1 MMQAE
6 ETPPATT
13 TAVATKPRSLLANGR
28 YLRLWLGQAVSYL
41 GDFVFDTTLV
51 VWIAADLARGQ
62 SWAPLAVSGALAAA
76 LIPTFLVGPFA
87 GVFVDR
93 ADQKRLMLA
102 MDLLRAALIT
112 LLIPLSGVVPLP
124 FISGGRLAT
133 VPLLVTIYVVV
144 FLAGVCSQFFN
155 PARTAILPDVVPS
168 AQLAQATGWG
178 QAAYSGAVLI
188 GPPLAAPLLF
198 AFGPQWALLVNALS
212 FVASFLMILS
222 VRLPRRA
229 AAGAGEAE
237 AAAAGARRS
246 FARDWM
252 QGARFFFGSRVLV
265 TIFVVGIFAGL
276 IDGTFNSAGI
286 FFAQQNLHIPA
297 AYYGFLGSAYAGGTL
312 AGSIGIGLLAERLGL
327 TRVFATSLTV
337 LGAGLVVFSRMT
349 SFVPGLIAF
358 FACGLVQAGV
368 SLTIG
373 PILLK
378 VTPRDLLGR
387 MLSLLNPV
395 IVGMNLLAVA
405 LCGYLISVVLVGF
418 RATLAGVTFGPLDTL
433 YGVMGLLAIAA
444 GLFAALNL
452 RGVRL
457 EPPAEVAAA

>member
-1 MMQAE
+1 MQTE
-6 ETPPATT
+6 RSTPANT
-13 TAVATKPRSLLANGR
+13 TAVTPKPRSLLANGR
-28 YLRLWLGQAVSYL
+28 YLRLWLGQAVSYV

-76 LIPTFLVGPFA
+76 LIPTFLIGPFA

-93 ADQKRLMLA
+93 ANQQRLMLA
-102 MDLLRAALIT
+102 MDLLRAALIA

-124 FISGGRLAT
+124 FIPGGRLAT
-133 VPLLVTIYVVV
+133 VPLLVTIYAIV

-155 PARTAILPDVVPS
+155 PARTAIITDVVPS
-168 AQLAQATGWG
+168 AQLAQATGFG

-212 FVASFLMILS
+212 FAASFLLILS
-222 VRLPRRA
+222 VRLPRRTA
-229 AAGAGEAE
+229 AAGAGAAE
-237 AAAAGARRS
+237 IEGAGARRS

-252 QGARFFFGSRVLV
+252 QGARCFFDSRVLV
-265 TIFVVGIFAGL
+265 TIFIVGILAGL
-276 IDGTFNSAGI
+276 VDGTFNSAGI

-297 AYYGFLGSAYAGGTL
+297 AYYGFLGSAFAGGTL
-312 AGSIGIGLLAERLGL
+312 VGSIGAGLLAERLGL
-327 TRVFATSLTV
+327 TRVFAAALTV
-337 LGAGLVVFSRMT
+337 LGVGLVVLSRMT
-349 SFVPGLIAF
+349 SFVPGLAVLFI
-358 FACGLVQAGV
+358 CGLMQAGV
-368 SLTIG
+368 SLTIS
-373 PILLK
+373 PILFK
-378 VTPRDLLGR
+378 VTPRELLGR

-395 IVGMNLLAVA
+395 IVGTNLLAVA

-418 RATLAGVTFGPLDTL
+418 RAALAGVTFGPLDTL

-457 EPPAEVAAA
+457 EPPAEASAA

>member
-62 SWAPLAVSGALAAA
+62 SWAPLAVSGVLAAA

-102 MDLLRAALIT
+102 MDLARCADHAAHPPLRRRAAALHLWRPPRHRAT
-112 LLIPLSGVVPLP
+112 ARDHLCRRLPGRRLLPVLQPRAHGH
-124 FISGGRLAT
+124 
-133 VPLLVTIYVVV
+133 
-144 FLAGVCSQFFN
+144 
-155 PARTAILPDVVPS
+155 PARCRPIRA
-168 AQLAQATGWG
+168 LAQATGWG
-178 QAAYSGAVLI
+178 QAAYWGAVLI

-297 AYYGFLGSAYAGGTL
+297 AYYGFLGSAYAGML

-373 PILLK
+373 RILLK